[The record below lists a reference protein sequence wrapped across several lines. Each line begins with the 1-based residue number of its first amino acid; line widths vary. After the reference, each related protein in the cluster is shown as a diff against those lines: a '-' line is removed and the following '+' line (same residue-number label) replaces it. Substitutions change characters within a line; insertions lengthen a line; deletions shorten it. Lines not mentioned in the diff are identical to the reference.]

1 VSTVSEAQAA
11 LVGLTSRAVSD
22 FESEFQAVAGMSADE
37 VRDALLDVVPPLGTR
52 YSLAA
57 AALGADWYD
66 DLREEADAPGRF
78 KADPSEPVGP
88 ARWESLVRWGVSPLY
103 APTPAP
109 EDALTLISG
118 GLQRT
123 VANGHRLTVVEN
135 SVKDPRAK
143 GWARYG
149 SGSSCS
155 FCRMLLSRGAVYT
168 EATSGFESHDHCNCY
183 AAPSW

>member
-1 VSTVSEAQAA
+1 VATVSEAQRA
-11 LVGLTSRAVSD
+11 LVGLTSLAVSD

-37 VRDALLDVVPPLGTR
+37 ARDALLEIVPPMGYR

-66 DLREEADAPGRF
+66 DLRDQAEVRGRYV
-78 KADPSEPVGP
+78 ATPSEPVGP

-103 APTPAP
+103 GAVAAPD
-109 EDALTLISG
+109 DALTLISG
-118 GLQRT
+118 GFQRT
-123 VANGHRLTVVEN
+123 VANGHRLTIVEN
-135 SVKDPRAK
+135 AVADPKAQ
-143 GWARYG
+143 GWARHG
-149 SGSSCS
+149 SGASCS